1 MISTLTWD
9 YLLHACSELFIAAAL
24 LIAATA
30 TLLSYRA
37 ASIYDKKLL
46 RVLFATIAM
55 LICNCISWLMLPT
68 PGNLLLLRFISF
80 LDYSFA
86 VIASIFF
93 LEYVFC
99 YTQKEHRMPQK
110 IRWVIW
116 VFGVAWILL
125 RLALLPTNL
134 IYGITVTGEIYG
146 PLFLA
151 AELPILLTTIVN
163 AITVIKNRK
172 TLGRAMFVSF
182 LAYALYPLVAVFLL
196 LFFSASLTEIVGA
209 LCVFFTYCIVH
220 VGQSERNAA
229 REIEMMQVRSRL
241 SFNRLQPKLIFNAL
255 DSVYCLCDEDPQL
268 AQSAVS
274 DFADYLRININT
286 MRLTEPVPFEMER
299 THTEKYISLVKLRYE
314 ERLRVVWD
322 MQDEK
327 SFRIP
332 MLTLQP
338 LVQNAIEHGIN
349 MRREGGTITISSREL
364 SRYHEITV
372 SDDGIG
378 FDTKLAA
385 SDKRIQ
391 NPLGLRGIRSRLA
404 ALCNGQLR
412 VQSKP
417 GEGTVAT
424 ILIPKEERRV

>member
-55 LICNCISWLMLPT
+55 LVSNAISWLLLPT
-68 PGNLLLLRFISF
+68 PGNIWPLRFLTF
-80 LDYSFA
+80 LNYSFS
-86 VIASIFF
+86 VTGSIFF

-99 YTQKEHRMPQK
+99 YTQKDRNVPKK
-110 IRWVIW
+110 IRRIMWAIGIAGIMFW
-116 VFGVAWILL
+116 
-125 RLALLPTNL
+125 LALLPTRL
-134 IYGITVTGEIYG
+134 VYDISVSGEYPG
-146 PLFLA
+146 PLYFITM
-151 AELPILLTTIVN
+151 LPNVLSTVIN
-163 AITVIKNRK
+163 AITVIKNREN
-172 TLGRAMFVSF
+172 LGRAMLVSF
-182 LAYALYPLVAVFLL
+182 LAYALYPLIIFIPLAFGR
-196 LFFSASLTEIVGA
+196 ASLSEIGGA